1 MTMKANWI
9 IELAPFSQA
18 SSCAVI
24 LVVGKLE
31 DGTEVKKTIMVH
43 AGESSDA
50 FVDYITALPYN
61 KIGE

>member
-1 MTMKANWI
+1 MKANWT

-31 DGTEVKKTIMVH
+31 DGTEVKKTIMVY

-50 FVDYITALPYN
+50 FVDHITALPYN
-61 KIGE
+61 KVGE